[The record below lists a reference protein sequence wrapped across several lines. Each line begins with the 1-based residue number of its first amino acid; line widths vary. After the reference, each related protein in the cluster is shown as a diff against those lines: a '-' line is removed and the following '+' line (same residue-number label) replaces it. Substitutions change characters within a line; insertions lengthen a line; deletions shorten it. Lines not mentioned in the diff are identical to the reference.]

1 MKRSKK
7 FVLMTILAAVV
18 LIGGIG
24 GSIAL
29 ADEEDDVTSR
39 PAAWCDG
46 SVMDRVCEI
55 YEDSTGTAIDRTE
68 LEKAFAEAR
77 SEACPDGWGGWQK
90 RGEVDPEAMKTRLQ
104 ELLDQGK
111 INQEQFYAMQDR
123 METMP
128 DGMPAFG
135 FRGHGGMRGYGGFG
149 FGFQPDS

>member
-39 PAAWCDG
+39 PAALCG
-46 SVMDRVCEI
+46 GPQMDRVCEL
-55 YEDSTGTAIDRTE
+55 YEASTGVAIDREE

-90 RGEVDPEAMKTRLQ
+90 RGEVDPEAMNARLQ

-111 INQEQFYAMQDR
+111 INQEQFDAMQDR
-123 METMP
+123 IEAMP

-135 FRGHGGMRGYGGFG
+135 FRGHGGMRGFGGTCV
-149 FGFQPDS
+149 QPGS